1 MKVYPT
7 AKHTHVTENLFPTN
21 ISENK
26 VLEVLLVN
34 DIDQVF
40 FSLKKT
46 LYIYIVLLATYLL
59 NERTIRK
66 TRIYLWTFILFIY
79 NSNNYF
85 ELK

>member
-7 AKHTHVTENLFPTN
+7 AKHTHDTENLFPTN

-85 ELK
+85 DLK